1 MKGWLYGK
9 GLLRKRAHT
18 QALDIRE
25 PVGLAEQLGQP
36 AKTMSGGERQ
46 MLAGAGP

>member
-1 MKGWLYGK
+1 MRGWLYGK
-9 GLLRKRAHT
+9 GLLCKRAHT

-25 PVGLAEQLGQP
+25 PAGLAERLGQP
-36 AKTMSGGERQ
+36 AKTMSGGQRQ